1 VKLIVKFNLALSIV
15 FIIGLS
21 IAGYVSHEV
30 LQRNAREEIL
40 QNARI
45 MMQGAL
51 AVRGYTS
58 AQIKPLLD
66 TQLKYEFLPQSVS
79 AYAANAYFTELRKQ
93 YPEYAYKEA
102 TLNPTNLSDRAA
114 DWEADIVNN
123 FRQGSSKETAKE
135 IVGDRET
142 PAGRNLYLARP
153 IQIKDA
159 RCLTCHSTAD
169 AAPKSMIDKYGSAN
183 GFGWNLQEVVGAQI
197 VSVPMEVPVQRA
209 WNTFKVFM
217 GLLIALGAF
226 IFLLL
231 NVLLI
236 TLVVRPVN
244 KLAGLADKVSLGDM
258 NAEEFN
264 VGGRDEIATLAE
276 SFSRMRKSLVH
287 ALKMLEG

>member
-1 VKLIVKFNLALSIV
+1 MKLIVKFNLALSIV

-21 IAGYVSHEV
+21 IAAYVSYEV
-30 LQRNAREEIL
+30 LRRNARDEIL

-51 AVRGYTS
+51 AMRGYTS

-66 TQLKYEFLPQSVS
+66 TQMKYEFLPQSVS

-93 YPEYAYKEA
+93 YPDYSYKEA
-102 TLNPTNLSDRAA
+102 TLNPTNLSNRAT

-123 FRQGSSKETAKE
+123 FRNAPDGAKE
-135 IVGDRET
+135 IIGDRET
-142 PAGRNLYLARP
+142 PTGRNLYLARP
-153 IQIKDA
+153 LQVNDG

-169 AAPKSMIDKYGSAN
+169 VAPKSMIDKYGSAN
-183 GFGWNLQEVVGAQI
+183 GFGWHMQEVVGAQI

-217 GLLIALGAF
+217 GLLIAIGAF
-226 IFLLL
+226 VFLLL

-258 NAEEFN
+258 NVEEFA

-287 ALKMLEG
+287 ALKMLES

>member
-1 VKLIVKFNLALSIV
+1 MKLLIKFNLALSVV
-15 FIIGLS
+15 FLLGLAL
-21 IAGYVSHEV
+21 AGYVSHEV

-58 AQIKPLLD
+58 TQIKPLLD

-79 AYAANAYFTELRKQ
+79 AFAATEYFTELRKQ

-102 TLNPTNLSDRAA
+102 TLNPTNLRDRAA

-123 FRQGSSKETAKE
+123 FRQGNGQKE
-135 IVGDRET
+135 IIGDRDT
-142 PAGRNLYLARP
+142 PSGRTLYLARP
-153 IQIKDA
+153 IQINDP
-159 RCLTCHSTAD
+159 RCLSCHSTVD
-169 AAPKSMIDKYGSAN
+169 AAPKSMIDRYGAAN
-183 GFGWNLQEVVGAQI
+183 GFGWNLKEVVGAQI
-197 VSVPMEVPVQRA
+197 VSVPMDLPIQRA
-209 WNTFKVFM
+209 WSTFKVFM
-217 GLLIALGAF
+217 GLLVVLGAF

-231 NVLLI
+231 NMLLI
-236 TLVVRPVN
+236 TLVIRPVN

-258 NAEEFN
+258 NVEEFN
-264 VGGRDEIATLAE
+264 VKGRDEIATLAG

-287 ALKMLEG
+287 ALKMLES

>member
-1 VKLIVKFNLALSIV
+1 MKLLFKFNLIFVLVMALGV
-15 FIIGLS
+15 
-21 IAGYVSHEV
+21 AVSGWISRGMLQEQARQEV
-30 LQRNAREEIL
+30 LGGARLLME
-40 QNARI
+40 QAT
-45 MMQGAL
+45 
-51 AVRGYTS
+51 AVRAYTS
-58 AQIKPLLD
+58 GQITKLLAPQMQD
-66 TQLKYEFLPQSVS
+66 EFLPQSVPSYS
-79 AYAANAYFTELRKQ
+79 AVEVLKALQGK
-93 YPEYAYKEA
+93 YPDFAYKEA
-102 TLNPTNLSDRAA
+102 TLNPTNLSDRAT

-123 FRQGSSKETAKE
+123 FRNGSDGAKE
-135 IVGDRET
+135 IIGDRET

-153 IQIKDA
+153 LQIKDG

-183 GFGWNLQEVVGAQI
+183 GFGWNLNEVVGAQI
-197 VSVPMEVPVQRA
+197 VSVPMDVPVQRA

-264 VGGRDEIATLAE
+264 TGGRDEIATLAE

-287 ALKMLEG
+287 ALKMLES

>member
-1 VKLIVKFNLALSIV
+1 MKLIVKFNLALSVV

-21 IAGYVSHEV
+21 IAGFVSHEV

-66 TQLKYEFLPQSVS
+66 TQMKYEFLPQSVS

-93 YPEYAYKEA
+93 YPEYSYKEA
-102 TLNPTNLSDRAA
+102 TLNPTNLSDRAT

-123 FRQGSSKETAKE
+123 FRNNSGQETAKE
-135 IVGDRET
+135 IIGDRET

-153 IQIKDA
+153 LQIKDP

-183 GFGWNLQEVVGAQI
+183 GFGWNLNEVVGAQI
-197 VSVPMEVPVQRA
+197 VSVPMDVPVQRA

-264 VGGRDEIATLAE
+264 TGGRDEIATLAE

>member
-1 VKLIVKFNLALSIV
+1 
-15 FIIGLS
+15 
-21 IAGYVSHEV
+21 
-30 LQRNAREEIL
+30 
-40 QNARI
+40 
-45 MMQGAL
+45 
-51 AVRGYTS
+51 VRGYTS

-66 TQLKYEFLPQSVS
+66 TQMKYEFLPQSVS

-93 YPEYAYKEA
+93 YPEYSYKEA
-102 TLNPTNLSDRAA
+102 TLNPTNLADRAT

-123 FRQGSSKETAKE
+123 FRNGSKETAKE
-135 IVGDRET
+135 IIGDRET
-142 PAGRNLYLARP
+142 PSGRNLYLARP
-153 IQIKDA
+153 LQINDA
-159 RCLTCHSTAD
+159 RCLTCHSTAE

-183 GFGWNLQEVVGAQI
+183 GFGWNFHEVVGAQI
-197 VSVPMEVPVQRA
+197 VSVPVDVPVQRA

-217 GLLIALGAF
+217 GLLVALGAF

-236 TLVVRPVN
+236 TVVVRPVN

-264 VGGRDEIATLAE
+264 TGGRDEIATLAE